1 MRFFF
6 FLWCTY
12 ACYFLFLSRSVFSGK
27 DKKIQ
32 NKICNSIWAKVEEL
46 PPDAIFLTK
55 TLFTKDPSPSKVN
68 LGIGA
73 YRTEEG
79 NPYILKVVQ
88 KVEHE
93 IINDKTLD
101 KEYAPICGDPQYVQL
116 CQSVI
121 LGKNSLALKEK
132 RVNLEQK
139 KKKEIEGFFCWRF
152 LSYVPFFFPKK
163 NRPQVRNHCL
173 EQVHCVCCA
182 NSLNKPTWGNH
193 TKILAKARIEEGSYR
208 YWNAKGRNLDI
219 EGMLED
225 LNKANTGDVIL
236 LHACAHNPTG
246 TDPTPEQWKKIANVM
261 KKKKLIPFFDI
272 AYQGFATGDLDRDAV
287 SHKKTFESAIR
298 LFEKEGFE
306 FVVAQSFAKNMGL
319 YSERAGCVTVVCN
332 DKAYANACQS
342 QLEAVIR
349 PMYSNPPR
357 YGAEIVKRVI
367 GSAENFGLWQQE
379 MTYMSGR
386 IIKMR
391 QLLRQHLEKLGT
403 PGTWNHITD
412 QIGMFSFTGLTGLVV
427 SAL

>member
-1 MRFFF
+1 M
-6 FLWCTY
+6 
-12 ACYFLFLSRSVFSGK
+12 
-27 DKKIQ
+27 
-32 NKICNSIWAKVEEL
+32 SIWSHVEEL
-46 PPDAIFLTK
+46 PLDAIFLTK
-55 TLFTKDPSPSKVN
+55 TLFNKDPSPLKIN

-79 NPYILKVVQ
+79 NPYILKVVR

-93 IINDKTLD
+93 IINDPKLD
-101 KEYAPICGDPQYVQL
+101 KEYAPICGEPEYVHL

-121 LGKNSLALKEK
+121 LGKDSPALKEK
-132 RVNLEQK
+132 RPAGAQSLSGTGALRVLCEYIKVNFPESK
-139 KKKEIEGFFCWRF
+139 IY
-152 LSYVPFFFPKK
+152 LS
-163 NRPQVRNHCL
+163 
-173 EQVHCVCCA
+173 
-182 NSLNKPTWGNH
+182 KPTWGNH
-193 TKILAKARIEEGSYR
+193 TKILMKANIKEGSYR

-225 LNKANTGDVIL
+225 LNKARPGDVIL

-246 TDPTPEQWKKIANVM
+246 VDPTPNQWKQIAAVM
-261 KKKKLIPFFDI
+261 KKNKLIPFFDI
-272 AYQGFATGDLDRDAV
+272 AYQGFATGDLDRDA
-287 SHKKTFESAIR
+287 SAVR

-332 DKAYANACQS
+332 DPKNVNPCQS

-357 YGAEIVKRVI
+357 HGAEVIKRVI
-367 GSAENFGLWQQE
+367 GSSENFQMWKDE

-391 QLLRQHLEKLGT
+391 QLLRQHLEKLQT

-412 QIGMFSFTGLTGLVV
+412 QIGMFSFTGLTASQVDVIIAKHHVYMLKDGRISMAGVTTKNVEYLARAIDDVV
-427 SAL
+427 KNVQSKL